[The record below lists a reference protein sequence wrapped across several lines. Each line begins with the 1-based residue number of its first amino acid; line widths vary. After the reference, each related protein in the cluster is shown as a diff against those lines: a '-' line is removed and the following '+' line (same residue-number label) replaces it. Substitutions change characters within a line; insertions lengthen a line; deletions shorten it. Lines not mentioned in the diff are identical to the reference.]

1 MSNALKKI
9 INSNIQNH
17 NIYKSKYDTM
27 KINSIIFNK
36 KTHYLSL
43 FKDYIL
49 WNDIT
54 EFLQIYYHYN
64 IIKIYFKKYFKPKE
78 IFYTICYIHKKVNN
92 IMLLNKK
99 ANQNFIK
106 LKKDEKENQLKK
118 EFSNILNNIS
128 ANDTHFSII
137 NNSQITEST
146 IDNIGVNDDITQSID
161 LRINQNYD
169 FNEIEKEIDFVKG
182 FNANDKTIENL
193 MYLIKDKNYLKNKK
207 EEAKIINKKKGNN
220 LNEINPYLKI
230 NINQKINE
238 ENNFIKK
245 HIKIRTGIGR
255 DIKISGNNSKEKN
268 ELNTW
273 TLKRKKTNI
282 EVKKEFNKTLKKPNL
297 SINVS
302 SQNTKCDIQ
311 ISQNY
316 LNQNNKE
323 KKIIQLKNKKMMK
336 IHPLKLQFEFELS
349 QPKEINSSSNRNIN
363 LNSQTLLKASNKSLN
378 SITTNATNTT
388 TNIHNTKKSIRNNT
402 RNNKIKNNLNNF
414 NVISEERFTY
424 SKKPFFKKS
433 KNHFVNNG
441 NPRYLNNNNIQTK
454 NTFEYL
460 INYKSELIND
470 KLTSTK
476 NQISGKKSYKSNNHK
491 NKLICIKLTN
501 DGNNKMQ
508 IKDFENSNY
517 LERTNFY

>member
-1 MSNALKKI
+1 MSNIIKKI
-9 INSNIQNH
+9 INSNLEKH
-17 NIYKSKYDTM
+17 NIYKSKYNIM

-36 KTHYLSL
+36 RTHYLSI
-43 FKDYIL
+43 FKDYII

-54 EFLQIYYHYN
+54 EFLQIYYHNN

-78 IFYTICYIHKKVNN
+78 IFYTICYIHKKINN

-99 ANQNFIK
+99 ENQNFIK
-106 LKKDEKENQLKK
+106 TNNNQKENQLKK

-128 ANDTHFSII
+128 NNDTHFSII

-161 LRINQNYD
+161 LRINKNYD
-169 FNEIEKEIDFVKG
+169 FNEIEKEIDFIKG
-182 FNANDKTIENL
+182 YNSNDKTIENL
-193 MYLIKDKNYLKNKK
+193 IYLIKDKNYLNHKK
-207 EEAKIINKKKGNN
+207 EEPKIIRKKKDI
-220 LNEINPYLKI
+220 NEINQCLKI
-230 NINQKINE
+230 NINKKLNE
-238 ENNFIKK
+238 DNNFIKK
-245 HIKIRTGIGR
+245 KIKIRTR
-255 DIKISGNNSKEKN
+255 EYKLSGNNSKEKN

-273 TLKRKKTNI
+273 TLKRKKANI
-282 EVKKEFNKTLKKPNL
+282 EVNKEFSKTLKKPNI

-302 SQNTKCDIQ
+302 NQNTKCDIQ
-311 ISQNY
+311 IP
-316 LNQNNKE
+316 LRNNNEE
-323 KKIIQLKNKKMMK
+323 KKIIQLKNKKIMK
-336 IHPLKLQFEFELS
+336 VHPLKLQFEFELS

-388 TNIHNTKKSIRNNT
+388 INIHNTKKSIRKNT
-402 RNNKIKNNLNNF
+402 RNNKINNNINNF

-424 SKKPFFKKS
+424 IKKPFFKNT

-441 NPRYLNNNNIQTK
+441 NQRNVNNNIQSK

-470 KLTSTK
+470 KLTNIR
-476 NQISGKKSYKSNNHK
+476 NQISNNKNYKSNNHK

-501 DGNNKMQ
+501 DVKNKIQ

-517 LERTNFY
+517 LDCTNYY